1 MACLR
6 LLTRPPFPPRPLR
19 KVPFFRR
26 RIALSTRLL
35 AARPYLRRPPDF
47 FLAAIGPLPVRATA
61 GAGAIGA
68 PHVSAGKSH
77 LTPR

>member
-1 MACLR
+1 LAPFARASDRPIAIACLR
-6 LLTRPPFPPRPLR
+6 LVTRPPFLPGPLR

-47 FLAAIGPLPVRATA
+47 FLAAM
-61 GAGAIGA
+61 
-68 PHVSAGKSH
+68 
-77 LTPR
+77 